1 MGSARKVQRLAYYI
15 AGSFAVMAVGAVG
28 IAAIVARFL
37 WAALDR
43 RER

>member
-1 MGSARKVQRLAYYI
+1 MGSARKVRRLAYYI
-15 AGSFAVMAVGAVG
+15 AASIAVMAVGTVG

-43 RER
+43 REQ